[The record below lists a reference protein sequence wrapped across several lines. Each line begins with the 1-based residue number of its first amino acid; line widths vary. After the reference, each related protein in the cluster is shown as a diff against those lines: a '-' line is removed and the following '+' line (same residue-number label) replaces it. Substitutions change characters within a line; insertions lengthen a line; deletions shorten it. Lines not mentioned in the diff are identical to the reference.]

1 VAFQLK
7 EKLVDVFAV
16 AIGDNPEIDNI
27 RKIVSTPIEQNIF
40 TVSSPEALRVQ
51 ARALVKRVCDGGM

>member
-7 EKLVDVFAV
+7 EKLVDIFAV

-27 RKIVSTPIEQNIF
+27 RKVVSRPIEQNIF
-40 TVSSPEALRVQ
+40 MVSSPEALRVQ
-51 ARALVKRVCDGGM
+51 ARALVKRVCDGGK